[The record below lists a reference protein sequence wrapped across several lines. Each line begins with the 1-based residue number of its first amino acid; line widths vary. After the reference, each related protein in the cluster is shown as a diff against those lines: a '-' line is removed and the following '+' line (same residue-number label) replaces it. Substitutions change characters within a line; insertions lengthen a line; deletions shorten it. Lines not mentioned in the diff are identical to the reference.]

1 MIATNIVFNL
11 DKTIDENIKVVYEK
25 FQQYIV

>member
-25 FQQYIV
+25 FQQYVV